1 MRANLMYSYI
11 YAFISYGWLLTVYR
25 VCRVGRLQC
34 RFIIM
39 YEDVKN
45 LDLND
50 MAIRN
55 GIK

>member
-1 MRANLMYSYI
+1 
-11 YAFISYGWLLTVYR
+11 
-25 VCRVGRLQC
+25 
-34 RFIIM
+34 M
-39 YEDVKN
+39 YEDVKI

>member
-1 MRANLMYSYI
+1 
-11 YAFISYGWLLTVYR
+11 LLTVYR

-39 YEDVKN
+39 YEDVKI